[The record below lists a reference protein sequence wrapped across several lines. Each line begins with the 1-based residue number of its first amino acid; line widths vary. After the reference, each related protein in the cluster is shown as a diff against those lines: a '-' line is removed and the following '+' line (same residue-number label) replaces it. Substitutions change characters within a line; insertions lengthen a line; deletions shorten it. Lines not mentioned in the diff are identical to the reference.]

1 MDNNNEMAAIRLN
14 ITLPEETFN
23 KLEHLCKEGD
33 RTRSNIIKR
42 LIENYGDKVK

>member
-1 MDNNNEMAAIRLN
+1 MNNVNDMAAIRIN

-23 KLEHLCKEGD
+23 KLKNICKESD
-33 RTRSNIIKR
+33 RNRSNIIKR